1 MIRSLFFHLNHAF
14 IWRWTLRV
22 WDQRVRAS
30 SLDRLVYLLLH
41 RLGLMGQEE
50 GLLLKKLIK
59 PGMRILDVGANVG
72 LYTLDLA
79 RLTGPSGRVFAFEP
93 EPNLF
98 SALRKN
104 CAANRAV
111 NVTPFQCAAGAVNGR
126 ATLHRGT
133 FNSGDNRLGPSTGNR
148 QSIEMEVSRLDEILL
163 EPRVDF
169 IKLDVQGHE
178 LAALSGMEQL
188 IADSP
193 NVRVLFEL
201 APASLRASNTS
212 PESLLDFFHE
222 RGFDLYE
229 VKDACPRRVRD
240 SAELLADL
248 RGSQFTNLLAA
259 RDVLEQLPE
268 KPAVRIEQELEVRQ
282 PKWSWFRFFW
292 VCALG
297 LSFLVSVLAAVRGG
311 FVGPDY
317 NTHFWRLVQMPNLL
331 DFSSTDPPIYYL
343 LGRGLYRLTGP
354 TNAFP
359 ITLSILQ
366 AALNTVALWCFFLF
380 SERRFRS
387 PVLHLALVLF
397 LAFLPVR
404 VIHSVS
410 LGTDCLTVPIF
421 VLVLFLFDKF
431 LSAQTSTFRNAALL
445 GLGLTLGICCKY
457 SFMALLPAVF
467 LMFVSLWWKW
477 RWSLKRFVGI
487 CALALV
493 LPSAV
498 TLHNF
503 WASSHGSGYST
514 NTLWR
519 GKGMGADMSHKE
531 LFSVRVVDLQL
542 YKAPEYFK
550 REILTANKYSYLGLS
565 HFGVFTDPMNL
576 FQVFKLPHHL
586 DGTLIP
592 DYKTRLPWKTSVM
605 QASMKLGTLWTGLA
619 LLGTAWLLFRALNHL
634 FRDKLRREEAA
645 ILLGIAYF
653 LLMFL
658 PLPYVHAALLF
669 GYWTPRLI
677 LPALL
682 CFFLAAFL
690 LLDRKVGGGSTWFA
704 FVVLTLAVIQCGIEI
719 TMLV

>member
-1 MIRSLFFHLNHAF
+1 MIKSLLYNLNHAS
-14 IWRWTLRV
+14 IWRRELKV
-22 WDQRVRAS
+22 WNQRVRAA
-30 SLDRLVYLLLH
+30 SLDRLVYLGLH
-41 RLGLMGQEE
+41 RVGLMGKEE
-50 GLLLKKLIK
+50 ARLLKRLIE
-59 PGMRILDVGANVG
+59 PGMQILDIGANIG
-72 LYTLDLA
+72 LYTLLLS
-79 RLTGPSGRVFAFEP
+79 RLTGSSGRVFAFEP

-104 CAANRAV
+104 CSKNRAV
-111 NVTPFQCAAGAVNGR
+111 NVMPFQCAAGDYNGR
-126 ATLHRGT
+126 ATFRRASL
-133 FNSGDNRLGPSTGNR
+133 NSGDNRLGPAGPDA
-148 QSIEMEVSRLDEILL
+148 QLIDVEVARLDDLL
-163 EPRVDF
+163 RVPRVQF

-178 LAALSGMEQL
+178 FAALSGLEQL
-188 IADSP
+188 LAVSP
-193 NVRVLFEL
+193 NVRVLFEFW
-201 APASLRASNTS
+201 PAGLRAANTN
-212 PESLLDFFHE
+212 PESLLDFLRE
-222 RGFDLYE
+222 RGFEIYE
-229 VKDACPRRVRD
+229 AEGGHLQRVSD
-240 SAELLADL
+240 SAQLLAEL
-248 RGSQFTNLLAA
+248 RGKQFTNLLAT
-259 RDVLEQLPE
+259 RDVLEGIPE
-268 KPAVRIEQELEVRQ
+268 KRKARSAQEIETPAAKR
-282 PKWSWFRFFW
+282 SWFRFF
-292 VCALG
+292 CAFALG
-297 LSFLVSVLAAVRGG
+297 LSFLLSVLAAYRGG

-366 AALNTVALWCFFLF
+366 AALNTVALWFFSLF

-387 PVLHLALVLF
+387 PVLHLALGLF

-404 VIHSVS
+404 VIHAVS
-410 LGTDCLTVPIF
+410 LGTDCLTVPVF

-431 LSAQTSTFRNAALL
+431 LTAGTSTFRNAALL

-467 LMFVSLWWKW
+467 VMFVSLWWKW

-565 HFGVFTDPMNL
+565 HLGVFTDPMNL
-576 FQVFKLPHHL
+576 FQVFKLPPHL

-592 DYKTRLPWKTSVM
+592 DYKTRLAWKTSVM
-605 QASMKLGTLWTGLA
+605 KASMKLGTLWTCLA
-619 LLGTAWLLFRALNHL
+619 LLGTAWLLFRTLNHL
-634 FRDKLRREEAA
+634 FREKLRREEAA
-645 ILLGIAYF
+645 ILLGTAYF

-658 PLPYVHAALLF
+658 PIPYVHAALLF

-690 LLDRKVGGGSTWFA
+690 LLDRKVGRWSSWFP